1 MVQLCT
7 ADRKQGALCSP
18 LRHLKQSQY
27 GHSISLCILQCSVKT
42 QCRLPPMF
50 VTVLCTID
58 KSKALLSDID
68 NKASVLP
75 ALLGASIWNFSFNIR
90 QDDLLWDLSL
100 EGEREKNRIG

>member
-7 ADRKQGALCSP
+7 ADSKQGASGSP
-18 LRHLKQSQY
+18 PRHLKQSQY

-58 KSKALLSDID
+58 ESKALLSNTD

-75 ALLGASIWNFSFNIR
+75 AFLDAFTRQTTAASTWNIIFT
-90 QDDLLWDLSL
+90 
-100 EGEREKNRIG
+100 